1 MYGATWG
8 CDTLFVFAERDF
20 VARLLA
26 RQFRA
31 TSFLQKKVGHPM
43 GDQLRNS
50 DQSIFGVASL
60 KMPHTPN
67 SNTIKDEGL
76 GTAVVNAAVS
86 K

>member
-60 KMPHTPN
+60 KMPPRQ
-67 SNTIKDEGL
+67 
-76 GTAVVNAAVS
+76 TATRLKTKA
-86 K
+86 